1 MAESKSDFAKLAP
14 EQRQALAKKYAQ
26 RLINASHGSPTALD
40 NFGKLGTYRTDE
52 EEFESVGKALL
63 NIRDSAFTKL
73 VDDQLR
79 QISDPKGRYESK
91 GLRDL
96 ITSEFSLG
104 GEDKMLNLFGLPTD
118 SLFGESLQAQSVEDP
133 SVPDYDKFGSG
144 GFIPS
149 SEYSPEEAIT
159 SEEEGTGSIED
170 RYQVEVLNKTPEEVR
185 KEAGAKAAEA
195 PNLDDPAPKKT
206 LDEPKGA
213 AAQVEEGP
221 NLDNPAGLAAMAD
234 NLGRGVRDPKI
245 KNIPAIQR
253 RNMEKS
259 LNALAS
265 RKIDEDIAKQRRADR
280 TQKIFDD
287 READL
292 KESWARSR
300 TGRMDGR
307 SWDQLDEDTKLEMR
321 GRFMDARANSA
332 YTDEKYKKLKGFTFD
347 EEGNPTNAPIFDRD
361 GLVGFKTLPQMEKE
375 MGGESVKVDPR
386 TEGQKR
392 EDRIIDEID
401 QEIKETGQH
410 PFGED
415 PVLGTNYRQ
424 EVRNREN
431 YGPGYKQLK
440 DQSLD
445 LLDNPEV
452 QKSIPSAPSIPMAP
466 TTKPSMPASYNRSIV
481 SPDMLAKNRQDVN
494 DVLDSVPMPEMPKKS
509 LAPVKSSP
517 YNYTHRRTL
526 EYPTEPSQSG
536 LVNST
541 KEYPTFSLETPAEPG
556 PELTRTTK
564 EYPTEPTQQSLV
576 ERTLEYPVKT
586 PEGAQQR
593 KQTPGYGR
601 SGKKQFNIPALD
613 FLDLTNYTYNEPSYE
628 QTQRPGFGRS
638 GKKQFNLKFLDRF
651 DPRNYSYKQ

>member
-1 MAESKSDFAKLAP
+1 MPVSTYTP
-14 EQRQALAKKYAQ
+14 EGPSN
-26 RLINASHGSPTALD
+26 IPVPGALD
-40 NFGKLGTYRTDE
+40 SDDIFRNFGLDDLGL
-52 EEFESVGKALL
+52 SVSENGSL
-63 NIRDSAFTKL
+63 T
-73 VDDQLR
+73 
-79 QISDPKGRYESK
+79 ISDPASFIARLGLKNYTPENFRSSNFAGFKDIDSFVKFLSDAHEAGNTDKPDSLYKMLLDPESNLQK
-91 GLRDL
+91 
-96 ITSEFSLG
+96 EFSKKVSTAKADEVSRQQANKALG
-104 GEDKMLNLFGLPTD
+104 IKEEPKKEEFKELDGKLF
-118 SLFGESLQAQSVEDP
+118 
-133 SVPDYDKFGSG
+133 SVPG
-144 GFIPS
+144 
-149 SEYSPEEAIT
+149 EVEAKSKI
-159 SEEEGTGSIED
+159 
-170 RYQVEVLNKTPEEVR
+170 
-185 KEAGAKAAEA
+185 GAAPAAEQGNFKA
-195 PNLDDPAPKKT
+195 
-206 LDEPKGA
+206 
-213 AAQVEEGP
+213 
-221 NLDNPAGLAAMAD
+221 NLDNPAGLLAMAK
-234 NLGRGVRDPKI
+234 NQGPINPKD
-245 KNIPAIQR
+245 
-253 RNMEKS
+253 KS
-259 LNALAS
+259 LDAFQRGNIQKALNAQAA
-265 RKIDEDIAKQRRADR
+265 RQIDDDIAKKRRSDR
-280 TQKIFDD
+280 IQKIIDD

-307 SWDQLDEDTKLEMR
+307 SWDQLDEETKSEMR

-375 MGGESVKVDPR
+375 MGGESIKVAKVDPR
-386 TEGQKR
+386 TEAQKR
-392 EDRIIDEID
+392 ETRILDEID

-424 EVRNREN
+424 EVKNREK

-440 DQSLD
+440 DQSID
-445 LLDNPEV
+445 LFNNPEV

-466 TTKPSMPASYNRSIV
+466 TAKPSMPASYNRSIV
-481 SPDMLAKNRQDVN
+481 SPEMLAKNSQDVS
-494 DVLDSVPMPEMPKKS
+494 DVLDSVPMPAMPKRS
-509 LAPVKSSP
+509 LGPIKSSP

-576 ERTLEYPVKT
+576 ERTLEYPVTT

-593 KQTPGYGR
+593 KQTSGFGR

-628 QTQRPGFGRS
+628 QTQLPGFGRS
-638 GKKQFNLKFLDRF
+638 GKKQFNLKFLDRL

>member
-1 MAESKSDFAKLAP
+1 MAIPYVPVVNNDSFKTP
-14 EQRQALAKKYAQ
+14 EKMFTL
-26 RLINASHGSPTALD
+26 
-40 NFGKLGTYRTDE
+40 
-52 EEFESVGKALL
+52 ESVGMAT
-63 NIRDSAFTKL
+63 DSEGFLKIEDPDLFTKTL
-73 VDDQLR
+73 
-79 QISDPKGRYESK
+79 
-91 GLRDL
+91 GLRH
-96 ITSEFSLG
+96 
-104 GEDKMLNLFGLPTD
+104 
-118 SLFGESLQAQSVEDP
+118 
-133 SVPDYDKFGSG
+133 
-144 GFIPS
+144 
-149 SEYSPEEAIT
+149 SPE
-159 SEEEGTGSIED
+159 SI
-170 RYQVEVLNKTPEEVR
+170 
-185 KEAGAKAAEA
+185 
-195 PNLDDPAPKKT
+195 
-206 LDEPKGA
+206 
-213 AAQVEEGP
+213 
-221 NLDNPAGLAAMAD
+221 
-234 NLGRGVRDPKI
+234 
-245 KNIPAIQR
+245 
-253 RNMEKS
+253 MES
-259 LNALAS
+259 
-265 RKIDEDIAKQRRADR
+265 
-280 TQKIFDD
+280 
-287 READL
+287 
-292 KESWARSR
+292 
-300 TGRMDGR
+300 G
-307 SWDQLDEDTKLEMR
+307 
-321 GRFMDARANSA
+321 
-332 YTDEKYKKLKGFTFD
+332 LKGFKDFD
-347 EEGNPTNAPIFDRD
+347 QFNRFLEKSVSDGLAFKDPSFYSNLQSEDFGLLRDYSKSTEAFKTDSSISENIDKALGLDAQKGEPSDAKVEVKDGMVFEKPGLDLDAPAPVESEGNPYLFGTEGNQSQIANLSDIGNGKVAMPNRSDRRSMADFNESVMSKEFVLNAAKRKARELESLEKARRNKVSLTEPAMERWIRANPKSRAANLALDADGNVDLSKISDAEKIQFTKNLNLGNIDFFNKPEGPKGVPVFDKD
-361 GLVGFKTLPQMEKE
+361 GLVGFENTKKFEE
-375 MGGESVKVDPR
+375 DMGGESVKVDPR
-386 TEGQKR
+386 TEAQKR
-392 EDRIIDEID
+392 EARILDEID